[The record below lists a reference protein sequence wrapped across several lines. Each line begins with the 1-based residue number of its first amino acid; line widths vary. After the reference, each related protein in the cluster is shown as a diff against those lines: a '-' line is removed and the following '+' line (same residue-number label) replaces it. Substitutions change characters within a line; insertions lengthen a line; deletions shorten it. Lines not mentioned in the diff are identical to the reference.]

1 MKIDIS
7 CSNVD
12 LTPAFAEYIEE
23 KIGSCAD
30 VVKRFEKNGELDLF
44 FKMVRPTK
52 HQHGDVFAG
61 EAMIQLP
68 HKTIHAKA
76 TGSDARAVV
85 GDVKD
90 ELKIELR
97 KYKERAVSKER
108 GGKQSA

>member
-23 KIGSCAD
+23 KIGSCGD
-30 VVKRFEKNGELDLF
+30 VVKRFEKSRDLILF
-44 FKMVRPTK
+44 FKMVRTTK
-52 HQHGDVFAG
+52 HQHGDVFVA

-68 HKTIHAKA
+68 GKTIHAKA

-85 GDVKD
+85 DDIKD

-97 KYKERAVSKER
+97 KQKERAVSRER
-108 GGKQSA
+108 NKK

>member
-12 LTPAFAEYIEE
+12 LTPAFSEYIEE

-30 VVKRFEKNGELDLF
+30 IVKRFERGGELDLF
-44 FKMVRPTK
+44 FKIVRTTK
-52 HQHGDVFAG
+52 HQHGEVFTG

-68 HKTIHAKA
+68 GKVIHAKA

-85 GDVKD
+85 DDLKD

-97 KYKERAVSKER
+97 KQKERSVSRER
-108 GGKQSA
+108 GQK